1 MPTWL
6 VKCHSDIFAP
16 VVTDICNA
24 SFQQVKFPQCCK
36 TAIIRPRLKQRTLD
50 PNDLGSYRPIS
61 NLGFLS
67 KVVEKVV
74 DARLAEH
81 VNRHRLLPIV
91 QSAFRPFHL
100 TDMQG
105 FRSGDPSDISVIVTG
120 VEDCVSD
127 VSSWSAAKQLQL
139 NATKTEIL
147 WFGSETKLRKL
158 SPENRVISVGQSVI
172 QPVTVVR
179 DLGVLI
185 DGELSMRQHVTRL
198 AQTCFFHLR
207 RLRSLRRQLGR
218 DVMARLVSALVL
230 SRLDYCNAVLTGL
243 PASTLAPLQRV
254 LHAAARVVMDLRPRD
269 HVSSALREL
278 HWLPIK
284 QRIEFKLCLLVHK
297 SLIGHSPAY
306 ISDLLTSAAD
316 VPGRPALRTAS
327 RGDFIVPRTN
337 RKFGDRAFC
346 VAAPRVWNRLPA
358 DLRQLRSTQTFRRHL
373 KTFLFAASY

>member
-1 MPTWL
+1 MPRINEATYVNL
-6 VKCHSDIFAP
+6 ASGSTIASPAPRVKIPPKKEAWSGSRDRHWNFKP
-16 VVTDICNA
+16 
-24 SFQQVKFPQCCK
+24 
-36 TAIIRPRLKQRTLD
+36 TAIFLEWMRLRRYLNLASGSTTASPTPRVKIPPPR
-50 PNDLGSYRPIS
+50 
-61 NLGFLS
+61 
-67 KVVEKVV
+67 VV
-74 DARLAEH
+74 
-81 VNRHRLLPIV
+81 
-91 QSAFRPFHL
+91 
-100 TDMQG
+100 
-105 FRSGDPSDISVIVTG
+105 
-120 VEDCVSD
+120 
-127 VSSWSAAKQLQL
+127 
-139 NATKTEIL
+139 
-147 WFGSETKLRKL
+147 
-158 SPENRVISVGQSVI
+158 SVGQSVI

-185 DGELSMRQHVTRL
+185 GGELSMRQHVIRL

-207 RLRSLRRQLGR
+207 RLRSMRRQLGR

-230 SRLDYCNAVLTGL
+230 SRLDYCNAVL

-254 LHAAARVVMDLRPRD
+254 VHATARVVNDLRPRD

-278 HWLPIK
+278 LWLPIK

-316 VPGRPALRTAS
+316 VHGRPALRTAS

-373 KTFLFAASY
+373 KTCLFAASY